1 MEKKEKGHKRLTIA
15 ELRNCK
21 GFENYS
27 EEQSEE
33 TIPSLEKLSILF
45 YELYMKVKQKEGN
58 YSFNKKDIVNETTNG
73 KLKDKITATKKG
85 GINEGKAD
93 HKKRN
98 AA

>member
-27 EEQSEE
+27 DEQSEE
-33 TIPSLEKLSILF
+33 TIRSLEKLSILF
-45 YELYMKVKQKEGN
+45 YELYMKQKQNEGN
-58 YSFNKKDIVNETTNG
+58 YSFNKKAIVNEKTNEKLIAKSELKKRGG
-73 KLKDKITATKKG
+73 K
-85 GINEGKAD
+85 NEGKAD
-93 HKKRN
+93 QKKRN